1 MPSFSLT
8 TAPLRAALLI
18 GLTGSLLAGCATK
31 TLIHKGNKTY
41 TRSTNVTLVEDSV
54 VAFGKPAQ
62 SIQGLPADSIVIAG
76 QKNSYI
82 LTQGGAKFA
91 GLISKLD
98 AKHIQITKELSFYSA
113 KNDGYFTGTLPLSY
127 VKLKESISKNDLDFF
142 IQNGAEECSTS
153 SDERMHAQRFC
164 FNIKMAG
171 VVYPAAN
178 NLASLQ
184 ALSKPYQVSIYTT
197 KEESY
202 TSKSGLNPF
211 EKLVLLPFAVTFDV
225 IAIPFVAAEKIFD

>member
-1 MPSFSLT
+1 MQLSTLKQLIS
-8 TAPLRAALLI
+8 I
-18 GLTGSLLAGCATK
+18 GLIGSLLTGCAT
-31 TLIHKGNKTY
+31 TALINKDNKVR
-41 TRSTNVTLVEDSV
+41 TRTTNVTLVEDNV

-62 SIQGLPADSIVIAG
+62 SIQGLPVDSLVIAG

-82 LTQGGAKFA
+82 LTQGGARFA

-153 SDERMHAQRFC
+153 SDERMNAQRFC